1 MKVVV
6 KLGGVNG
13 SGKTSV
19 ANALIKAT
27 NPEVLPYR
35 LVSGKTTELRRGLHN
50 GVPVY
55 ILGKYATAC
64 GGMDTISD
72 KEDRYQMIADIA
84 TKRGDAIIFFEGL
97 ITGKTYGA
105 LGALS
110 EKHVKAR
117 RARWLYAFMDTP
129 FDVAADR
136 VRQRRLA
143 AGNSA
148 PFDPERTMR
157 STYDACVRLES
168 YLRGEAV
175 GKVPVKV
182 QPVISLPHKQKPIF
196 IARKLMSRAR
206 ELYDEGF

>member
-1 MKVVV
+1 MKVII

-19 ANALIKAT
+19 ATALIDAT
-27 NPEVLPYR
+27 NPEVLPYQ
-35 LVSGKTTELRRGLHN
+35 LASGKTTELRRGHHN
-50 GVPVY
+50 GVPVF

-72 KEDRYQMIADIA
+72 KEDRYQMIAEVA
-84 TKRGDAIIFFEGL
+84 SRRGGAIIFFEGL

-110 EKHVKAR
+110 ETHLKAK

-136 VRQRRLA
+136 VRQRRA
-143 AGNSA
+143 VAGNHA

-168 YLRGEAV
+168 YLRGDAV
-175 GKVPVKV
+175 GRVPVKV
-182 QPVISLPHKQKPIF
+182 QPTISLPHKQKPIF
-196 IARKLMSRAR
+196 IARKLMAKAR
-206 ELYDEGF
+206 ELYDAGF

>member
-1 MKVVV
+1 MKVII

-19 ANALIKAT
+19 ATALIKAI
-27 NPEVLPYR
+27 NPEVLPYK
-35 LVSGKTTELRRGLHN
+35 LASGKTTELRRGLHN
-50 GVPVY
+50 GLPVY

-72 KEDRYQMIADIA
+72 KFDRFDMITDIA
-84 TKRGDAIIFFEGL
+84 AKREDCIIFFEGL

-105 LGALS
+105 LGELS
-110 EKHVKAR
+110 EVHIKRK

-136 VRQRRLA
+136 VRQRRA
-143 AGNSA
+143 IAGNHS

-168 YLRGEAV
+168 YLRGDAV

-182 QPVISLPHKQKPIF
+182 QPVISLPHKQKPIML
-196 IARKLMSRAR
+196 ARKLMTRAR
-206 ELYDEGF
+206 ELYDAGF